1 MTDTK
6 SGFTN
11 ISSVLARFGLEDKGG
26 YITKEFQDYGY
37 RLAVALDD
45 MKHKSLYIKMAKSN
59 DRNLLQEA
67 LSFVTDAHHAK
78 SKARLFMW
86 KVRELKNK
94 KAAVQSKDAVVS

>member
-45 MKHKSLYIKMAKSN
+45 MKHKS
-59 DRNLLQEA
+59 
-67 LSFVTDAHHAK
+67 
-78 SKARLFMW
+78 
-86 KVRELKNK
+86 
-94 KAAVQSKDAVVS
+94 